1 MRQILRTRRP
11 SARLEARVTPEQW
24 ALFQRAADLR
34 GHGLTDF
41 MLAALQ
47 DAAEETIRAHD
58 VITLSARDRLAF
70 AEAILPAE

>member
-1 MRQILRTRRP
+1 
-11 SARLEARVTPEQW
+11 
-24 ALFQRAADLR
+24 
-34 GHGLTDF
+34 

>member
-1 MRQILRTRRP
+1 
-11 SARLEARVTPEQW
+11 
-24 ALFQRAADLR
+24 
-34 GHGLTDF
+34 

-70 AEAILPAE
+70 AEAILPA